1 MSQVTTNE
9 RVRQVATTLSAAAML
24 VGTLFGVGVLG
35 DRVAE
40 SSGGSLS
47 ATATL
52 LAPASTA
59 FSIWSVI
66 YLGLAAYVVWQWVPR
81 TAASTRGRSIGWLAA
96 LSMLL
101 NGGWLLVTQA
111 GWLWGSVLVIVV
123 LALTLGLIMERLTSL
138 RPEGGTG
145 ERIVVDGTFGLYL
158 GWVTVAT
165 VANIAATLAD
175 SGMEPAPG
183 TAELLAVVVLAAA
196 AAIGAFLAFR
206 LGGRVGVAVAMA
218 WGLGWIAVGRAAT
231 EPESTVTAVAA
242 AAAAVLV
249 VAATVAARAR
259 KTRAHTPAA

>member
-1 MSQVTTNE
+1 MSQVTTND

-24 VGTLFGVGVLG
+24 VGTLFGIGVLG
-35 DRVAE
+35 ERVAE

-81 TAASTRGRSIGWLAA
+81 NAASTRGRSIGWLAA

-138 RPEGGTG
+138 RPEGGTI

-158 GWVTVAT
+158 GCATVAT
-165 VANIAATLAD
+165 VANIAAT
-175 SGMEPAPG
+175 
-183 TAELLAVVVLAAA
+183 
-196 AAIGAFLAFR
+196 
-206 LGGRVGVAVAMA
+206 
-218 WGLGWIAVGRAAT
+218 
-231 EPESTVTAVAA
+231 EPESTVTAIAA

-259 KTRAHTPAA
+259 KTRAHGRAV

>member
-81 TAASTRGRSIGWLAA
+81 TAASARGRSIGWLAA

-123 LALTLGLIMERLTSL
+123 LALTLGLIMERLTAL
-138 RPEGGTG
+138 RPEGGT
-145 ERIVVDGTFGLYL
+145 V
-158 GWVTVAT
+158 
-165 VANIAATLAD
+165 
-175 SGMEPAPG
+175 SGSSS
-183 TAELLAVVVLAAA
+183 T
-196 AAIGAFLAFR
+196 
-206 LGGRVGVAVAMA
+206 GRSGCTSA
-218 WGLGWIAVGRAAT
+218 G
-231 EPESTVTAVAA
+231 
-242 AAAAVLV
+242 
-249 VAATVAARAR
+249 
-259 KTRAHTPAA
+259 

>member
-1 MSQVTTNE
+1 MSQVTTND
-9 RVRQVATTLSAAAML
+9 RVRQVATTLSAIAML
-24 VGTLFGVGVLG
+24 VGTLFGIGVLG
-35 DRVAE
+35 ERVAE

-66 YLGLAAYVVWQWVPR
+66 YLGLAAYVVWQWVSR
-81 TAASTRGRSIGWLAA
+81 NAASPRGRSIGWLAA

-123 LALTLGLIMERLTSL
+123 LALTLGLIMERLTAL
-138 RPEGGTG
+138 RPEGGTV

-175 SGMEPAPG
+175 SGVEPGQG

-196 AAIGAFLAFR
+196 AAIGAFLAYR
-206 LGGRVGVAVAMA
+206 LGGRLGVAAAMA
-218 WGLGWIAVGRAAT
+218 WGLGWIAVGRVAT

-249 VAATVAARAR
+249 VAATVAVRVRKNGARG
-259 KTRAHTPAA
+259 RAA